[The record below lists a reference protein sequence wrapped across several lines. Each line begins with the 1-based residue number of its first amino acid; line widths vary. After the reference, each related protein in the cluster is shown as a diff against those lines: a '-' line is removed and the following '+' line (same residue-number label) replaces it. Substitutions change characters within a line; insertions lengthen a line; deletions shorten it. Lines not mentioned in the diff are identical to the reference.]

1 MKIYPERFFDILY
14 QKNEMFTNPNLIC
27 EFLPGLNFKDLWICD
42 ISDKTRETIW
52 KYLQLVLFTVTININ
67 NQDTFGDTANLF
79 SAINEDELKTKLE
92 ETVSQMH
99 DMFDLSGMNMKD
111 MDMSGINL
119 EDLPNPTELH
129 DHINGMLDG
138 KLGKLA
144 REIAE
149 ETASEIN
156 MNMEDATSVN
166 DVFEQLFKNPGKLMG
181 LVNTVGAK
189 LDTKIKSGE
198 IKESELMA
206 EAGDMMNKMK
216 NMPGMDNIQEMLN
229 KMAGK
234 GKKFDMNKFNSKMKT
249 NTQKERMLNKLNAKK
264 EQQKQQQQKEAE
276 LGHMDEMK
284 KMQFQLEQMQ
294 NQLQEHNIDTTNIQ
308 KYNQGAD
315 AASLSDANNTNKVD
329 DIASANSD
337 KGNKKKRRKNKAKK
351 NN

>member
-1 MKIYPERFFDILY
+1 
-14 QKNEMFTNPNLIC
+14 
-27 EFLPGLNFKDLWICD
+27 
-42 ISDKTRETIW
+42 
-52 KYLQLVLFTVTININ
+52 
-67 NQDTFGDTANLF
+67 
-79 SAINEDELKTKLE
+79 
-92 ETVSQMH
+92 
-99 DMFDLSGMNMKD
+99 
-111 MDMSGINL
+111 
-119 EDLPNPTELH
+119 
-129 DHINGMLDG
+129 
-138 KLGKLA
+138 
-144 REIAE
+144 
-149 ETASEIN
+149 
-156 MNMEDATSVN
+156 
-166 DVFEQLFKNPGKLMG
+166 
-181 LVNTVGAK
+181 
-189 LDTKIKSGE
+189 
-198 IKESELMA
+198 MA

-329 DIASANSD
+329 DITSANSD